1 MPRINA
7 QFAQLQMNMRLT
19 RRAAIAAVAIGLA
32 VSSLTTDASAQS
44 RTGGSPNSMY
54 AGIGLKGYD
63 PVAYFTDGRAVPGLE
78 TVTASSSDL
87 TWRFASAEHRTA
99 FQKEPGKYIP
109 QYGGFCAWGVAQ
121 GKLFDVDPVNGWT
134 IANDKL
140 YVNFN
145 GDILKLFKNDQA
157 ALIGKAE
164 QNWPKLNQ

>member
-1 MPRINA
+1 MRPMNS
-7 QFAQLQMNMRLT
+7 QFQAIHLNTPLT
-19 RRAAIAAVAIGLA
+19 RRAGIAAIMFGLT
-32 VSSLTTDASAQS
+32 VSSVTSVASAQS

-63 PVAYFTDGRAVPGLE
+63 SVAYFTDGKAAPGLE
-78 TVTASSSDL
+78 TITASSNGL

>member
-1 MPRINA
+1 MNP
-7 QFAQLQMNMRLT
+7 QFQATHPNMLLT
-19 RRAAIAAVAIGLA
+19 CRAGIAAIIFGLA
-32 VSSLTTDASAQS
+32 VSALASGASAQS
-44 RTGGSPNSMY
+44 RTGGSPNSMH

-63 PVAYFTDGRAVPGLE
+63 PVAYFVGGKAVPGSE
-78 TVTASSSDL
+78 SITAAMNGL

-134 IANDKL
+134 IVDDKL